1 MSVPEQAIEDIAPTG
16 RLRASIN
23 LGNIV
28 LAQTDPATGKPAGVT
43 PELARALGERLG
55 VPVDLVTFDAA
66 GKAFDAFKSG
76 AVDIVFLAIDPVR
89 AEEVA
94 FTPPYALIEGNFVV
108 RDGSAFKSMSDI
120 DRDGTR
126 VAVAKGSAYDL
137 FLTRALKAA
146 TLVRSAT
153 GPEATAMFVTAN
165 LEAAA
170 GVRQPI
176 VKFMNETPGLRLIEP
191 SFMEIRQA
199 MGMVKGRPAGAAF
212 LHSFIEEMKASGVVA
227 DALRRS
233 GQDDVVVAP
242 PAGS

>member
-1 MSVPEQAIEDIAPTG
+1 
-16 RLRASIN
+16 
-23 LGNIV
+23 
-28 LAQTDPATGKPAGVT
+28 
-43 PELARALGERLG
+43 
-55 VPVDLVTFDAA
+55 
-66 GKAFDAFKSG
+66 
-76 AVDIVFLAIDPVR
+76 
-89 AEEVA
+89 
-94 FTPPYALIEGNFVV
+94 
-108 RDGSAFKSMSDI
+108 
-120 DRDGTR
+120 
-126 VAVAKGSAYDL
+126 
-137 FLTRALKAA
+137 
-146 TLVRSAT
+146 
-153 GPEATAMFVTAN
+153 MFVTAN